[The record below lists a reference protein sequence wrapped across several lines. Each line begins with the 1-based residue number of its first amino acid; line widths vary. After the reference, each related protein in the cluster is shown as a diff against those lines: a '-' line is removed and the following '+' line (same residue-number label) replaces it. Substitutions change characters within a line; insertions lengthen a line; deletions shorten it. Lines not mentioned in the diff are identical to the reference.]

1 MADDFQFDPE
11 LNYDEATLEQQR
23 QIEKDIA
30 DAQPLISDRIGLD
43 QVIKE
48 YTAGEDQ
55 VFVRKIEE
63 MKSTYK
69 CVRKTRADGNC
80 FFRAY
85 GYACF
90 ENFLTDKAD
99 YKRFHEVCDKTK
111 DDLITLG
118 FPQFTIED
126 FHTNF
131 MEAVTKLET
140 IDQEELISMFND
152 QGLSDY
158 LVVYLR
164 LIVSGLLQKEHEFY
178 ANFIEGYAT
187 VKDFCGHEVEPM
199 GKESDHIHITALTQ
213 ALGVPV
219 QVLYM
224 DHSEGS
230 KCNLHVFP
238 EDSKPSITLLYRP
251 GHYDV
256 LYS

>member
-126 FHTNF
+126 FHTN
-131 MEAVTKLET
+131 
-140 IDQEELISMFND
+140 
-152 QGLSDY
+152 
-158 LVVYLR
+158 
-164 LIVSGLLQKEHEFY
+164 
-178 ANFIEGYAT
+178 
-187 VKDFCGHEVEPM
+187 
-199 GKESDHIHITALTQ
+199 
-213 ALGVPV
+213 
-219 QVLYM
+219 
-224 DHSEGS
+224 
-230 KCNLHVFP
+230 
-238 EDSKPSITLLYRP
+238 
-251 GHYDV
+251 
-256 LYS
+256 